1 MTKLTSLLKKIK
13 EIYLYSDSQPTEIT
27 LGVCLSVLA
36 PVVTT
41 IEIGF
46 MPIFLLFIMFTGV
59 FQLYCVGNEDLKC
72 RMKAATLSMSAYL
85 AVFLMYVIK
94 GTIFVSPTHW
104 GWFVLAFSSW
114 GVFKRLNTE
123 FLHRQKRS

>member
-1 MTKLTSLLKKIK
+1 MTKLTSLLKKIRQ
-13 EIYLYSDSQPTEIT
+13 IYLYSDSQPTEIT

-46 MPIFLLFIMFTGV
+46 MPIFLLFIVFTGG

-72 RMKAATLSMSAYL
+72 RMRAATLSMSAYL

>member
-72 RMKAATLSMSAYL
+72 RMRAATLSMSAYL

>member
-1 MTKLTSLLKKIK
+1 MTKLTSLLKKIR

-72 RMKAATLSMSAYL
+72 RMRAATLSMSAYL